1 MLRFRQATEY
11 MYVAGQDQIKNNRT
25 LLCPGRDAFSMQSR
39 PSCSFL
45 IRFKLVTTLIQQE
58 QYSISCSCTARYHS
72 INIFFQMRVRFFCYA
87 TSGARP
93 SSAFVLAIHACL
105 GHHHPTGSDRSLDTL
120 PLHAA
125 TTIGLAD
132 KISLKVLLTDLL

>member
-1 MLRFRQATEY
+1 MP
-11 MYVAGQDQIKNNRT
+11 G
-25 LLCPGRDAFSMQSR
+25 PGRWPCLHPNESQARHPPRQMDSRAPSKHPLSMQSR

-45 IRFKLVTTLIQQE
+45 IRFKLVTTLIHQE

-125 TTIGLAD
+125 TTISLRGLWGAF
-132 KISLKVLLTDLL
+132 